1 MSDVPSGAERPHP
14 RGPVDRDRSPAR
26 PTVLVTGAAGRV
38 GSAVRPH
45 LRERFDLVL
54 FDRLPTPSPHAG
66 ERVLVGDLAVR
77 PDVRAAL
84 AGVDAVLHLACVHG
98 LELAFDDSLDANYRA
113 TVHVLD
119 EARRAG
125 VRRFVY
131 ASSHHVHGAHAR
143 EGFAGDD
150 AAFAPDA
157 YYGLGKAFGELAC
170 ALHAERFG
178 LEVCVARIGNADP
191 EVADDRALRLWTSA
205 RDLAELFTVGL
216 THPDVR
222 FDVVYGL
229 SDCPEPLYRNERA
242 WQLGYRPRDRALDH
256 LASGFVPY
264 EAMDER
270 LGRAYVGGA
279 YMVAP
284 LPTGEETP

>member
-1 MSDVPSGAERPHP
+1 MSDVPPG
-14 RGPVDRDRSPAR
+14 DRAR

-38 GSAVRPH
+38 GSAVRPF

-54 FDRLPTPSPHAG
+54 FDRVASPDPAPG
-66 ERVLVGDLAVR
+66 ERVRVGDLAS
-77 PDVRAAL
+77 RAAVRSAL
-84 AGVDAVLHLACVHG
+84 VGVDAVLHLACVHG
-98 LELAFDDSLDANYRA
+98 LALAFDDSIDANLRG

-143 EGFAGDD
+143 DGFAGD
-150 AAFAPDA
+150 AAPVAPDA

-170 ALHAERFG
+170 AMHAERFG
-178 LEVCVARIGNADP
+178 LEVFVARIGNADP
-191 EVADDRALRLWTSA
+191 QVADDRTLRLWTSA
-205 RDLAELFTVGL
+205 RDLAALFALGL

-222 FDVVYGL
+222 HEVVYGV
-229 SDCPEPLYRNERA
+229 SICPDPLYRNERA
-242 WQLGYRPRDRALDH
+242 LELGYRPLDRALDH
-256 LASGFVPY
+256 LAPGFVPY
-264 EAMDER
+264 EAMPAH

-279 YMVAP
+279 YAVAP